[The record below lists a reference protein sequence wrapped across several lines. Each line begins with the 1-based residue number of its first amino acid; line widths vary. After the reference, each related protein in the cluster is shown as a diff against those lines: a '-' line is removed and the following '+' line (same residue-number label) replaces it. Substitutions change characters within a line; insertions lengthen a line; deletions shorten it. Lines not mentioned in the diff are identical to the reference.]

1 REVTVESAERLDASF
16 DHWISGPASMQ
27 GEVVGGFATPY
38 LDEGRGQGDGWAA
51 AGQHYLAVE
60 VDWHLSESNTYS
72 ENVVRAETTDG
83 DVYQPLNDPS
93 SLTDDFARSVVF
105 QLPVDVDAV
114 TIIIESSYQNG
125 VGSGASVIEFDPI
138 SAELSIG

>member
-1 REVTVESAERLDASF
+1 SDEGARSTGTIVVSLPEDHGPDDAVIEIETHDAFQTVSLLDGKRLDSDVEHAYPGPREVTVESAERLDASF

-83 DVYQPLNDPS
+83 D
-93 SLTDDFARSVVF
+93 
-105 QLPVDVDAV
+105 
-114 TIIIESSYQNG
+114 
-125 VGSGASVIEFDPI
+125 
-138 SAELSIG
+138 